1 MKAVVQD
8 KYGSADVLEVRE
20 VDVPAPAADQ
30 VLVRVKAAGVNMAD
44 WHLMTGEP
52 TVARLFL
59 GFGGPRAK
67 TRGSDVAGV
76 VEAVGPEV
84 SEFAVGDE
92 VFGSASGSFAELAVT
107 TAKRLVRKPAGVLF
121 EAAAASPM

>member
-1 MKAVVQD
+1 MKAVVQGR
-8 KYGSADVLEVRE
+8 YGSADALEIRE
-20 VDVPAPAADQ
+20 VDVPSPAPDQ
-30 VLVRVKAAGVNMAD
+30 VLVRVRAAGVNRAD

-76 VEAVGPEV
+76 VEAVGADV
-84 SEFAVGDE
+84 TEFTVGDE
-92 VFGSASGSFAELAVT
+92 VFGSASGSFAELALT
-107 TAKRLVRKPAGVLF
+107 RAKRLVRK
-121 EAAAASPM
+121 